1 LSLLTE
7 RGDEEQSQHKAE
19 ELMTNQSLQRRTTSG
34 DIVPQARPG
43 APEQLTEEQLRA
55 IGRVTMTTIVE
66 MSTLYGHV
74 EAYMAQGNRSDQH
87 QRWLLSRTAN
97 AMHNYEVAADAIQR
111 RAIGEIIANKP
122 PEEVTRIIA
131 VQKKGILPRLFGK

>member
-1 LSLLTE
+1 MAQPLARRQPT
-7 RGDEEQSQHKAE
+7 G
-19 ELMTNQSLQRRTTSG
+19 ELM
-34 DIVPQARPG
+34 PQGSPG
-43 APEQLTEEQLRA
+43 TPEQLTEEQLRA

-97 AMHNYEVAADAIQR
+97 AMHTYEVAADAIQR
-111 RAIGEIIANKP
+111 KAIGEIIANKP
-122 PEEVTRIIA
+122 PEEVTRIVE
-131 VQKKGILPRLFGK
+131 VQKKGILPRLLGR